1 MYPEQV
7 MYVRSYICIYLDGDR
22 WMGKGF
28 STCSFFKDFQYI
40 CITPSVKL
48 SKKII
53 SLKVIEFEICS
64 ASRIVIVNNRVV
76 YCSIP
81 YDPVVSPDPTCGV
94 SG

>member
-1 MYPEQV
+1 ME
-7 MYVRSYICIYLDGDR
+7 IDR
-22 WMGKGF
+22 WERGF
-28 STCSFFKDFQYI
+28 LPARSLRIFNISVLP
-40 CITPSVKL
+40 PSVKL

-76 YCSIP
+76 YRSIP
-81 YDPVVSPDPTCGV
+81 YDPVVSPDPTCWV